1 MRDHMSTRDTWTA
14 AAWQTSM
21 LVILSLEMRNCA
33 TGEIKVRVLFLRKP
47 AGFSEGKVVT
57 ATLHPVP
64 IDGSEFERVRYRR
77 YRGRVTI
84 VTHF

>member
-1 MRDHMSTRDTWTA
+1 
-14 AAWQTSM
+14 
-21 LVILSLEMRNCA
+21 
-33 TGEIKVRVLFLRKP
+33 VRVLFLRKP